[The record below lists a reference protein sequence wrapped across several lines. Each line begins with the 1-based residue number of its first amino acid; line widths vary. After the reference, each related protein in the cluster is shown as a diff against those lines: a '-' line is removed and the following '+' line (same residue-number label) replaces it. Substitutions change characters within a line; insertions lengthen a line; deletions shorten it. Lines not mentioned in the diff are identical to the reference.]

1 MIFLNP
7 AYLWALLGFAV
18 PVAIHLWSRKEGRTI
33 KIGSTK
39 LLRESDPKQ
48 SSSLHLNELWLLFL
62 RMLVLTVLVLIL
74 AEPQLK
80 QKVDPVPV
88 TYLVEPS
95 LLSYEQVTSVLD
107 TPNPNAS
114 VRLLEPGFAEYEKGY
129 LSEDPLIPNYWQLSK
144 EMEELETDSIVV
156 FTNAFAAGFKGK
168 RPELN
173 RNINWIVLDP
183 GEPMKEPVLAQ
194 RVGDEVKLISV
205 ISDNQL
211 LKFEKEQ
218 LPVNSDQFSINE
230 QGDSII
236 VSSEGR
242 EVRLALKP
250 QDSLSVLLVH
260 DENSQ
265 DELRYLQAAY
275 NALGNYLEIPI
286 EVESVT
292 EGNIS
297 MDPENYN
304 TVVWLSS
311 EPAIETSAPLL
322 IYKPDSLVT
331 TLIEKGN
338 FSNEYFLTRPLNS
351 ENIVE
356 GNLAEELFALL
367 NQDHLPE
374 SGLEEYDRRVISPE
388 EFQPMYTAGVPNK
401 RTEEGTGINA
411 YLWLLLLL
419 LLVAERTLSYYRK
432 Q

>member
-7 AYLWALLGFAV
+7 AYLWALLGLAV

-62 RMLVLTVLVLIL
+62 RMLALSVLVLIL
-74 AEPQLK
+74 TEPQLK
-80 QKVDPVPV
+80 QKFDPVPV

-95 LLSYEQVTSVLD
+95 LLSYEQVTSILD
-107 TPNPNAS
+107 TVNPDAS
-114 VRLLEPGFAEYEKGY
+114 IRLLKPGFPEYDNDY
-129 LSEDPLIPNYWQLSK
+129 LSEDFAIPNYWQLAK

-156 FTNAFAAGFKGK
+156 FTNAYAAGFKGK

-183 GEPMKEPVLAQ
+183 GDPIKEPIIVQ
-194 RVGDEVKLISV
+194 RMGDEVRLISIV
-205 ISDNQL
+205 SDNQR
-211 LKFEKEQ
+211 LKFQKEQ
-218 LPVNSDQFSINE
+218 LPVNSEQIFINE

-242 EVRLALKP
+242 EVRLALKT

-260 DENSQ
+260 DDNSQ
-265 DELRYLQAAY
+265 DQLRYLQAAY

-286 EVESVT
+286 EIQSV
-292 EGNIS
+292 GVDNIPG
-297 MDPENYN
+297 DQDNFN

-322 IYKPDSLVT
+322 MYKPDGLAT

-338 FSNEYFLTRPLNS
+338 FSNKYFLTRALNS

-367 NQDHLPE
+367 NLDPLSE
-374 SGLEEYDRRVISPE
+374 VRLEEYDRRVLSPE
-388 EFQPMYTAGVPNK
+388 EFQPIYTAGVSAK
-401 RTEEGTGINA
+401 RTEEGTGINT

-419 LLVAERTLSYYRK
+419 LLVAERGLSYYRK